1 MDGGDSLEDGM
12 DEMRKGRGGGASA
25 TATVDVNG
33 SILKEPRYWGMR
45 KRLWGRFMVE
55 IRDLLKKARVWLGTF
70 DSAEDAARA
79 YDIAA
84 QTLRVEEE
92 EEKVPSVQSPGVH
105 LSHVCHDV
113 CQLRILVS
121 TFGVYHGI
129 AVKHTP

>member
-1 MDGGDSLEDGM
+1 
-12 DEMRKGRGGGASA
+12 MRKGRGGGASA

-45 KRLWGRFMVE
+45 KRLWGRFTVE

-92 EEKVPSVQSPGVH
+92 EEKVVPPS
-105 LSHVCHDV
+105 
-113 CQLRILVS
+113 ILFFS
-121 TFGVYHGI
+121 LHFSSSSSYYSFSISILHNTQ
-129 AVKHTP
+129 HTTCEKPH